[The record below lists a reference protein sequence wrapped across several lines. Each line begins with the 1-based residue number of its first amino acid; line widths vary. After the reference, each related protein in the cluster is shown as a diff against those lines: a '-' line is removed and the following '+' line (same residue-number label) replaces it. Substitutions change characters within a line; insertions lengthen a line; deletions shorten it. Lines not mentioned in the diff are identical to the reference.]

1 MRRLAF
7 IALLALGCGKS
18 FTPDS
23 VVNGFRILAVQA
35 EPPEIQPSQ
44 TTTLSALIVDPTR
57 PGQNNT
63 VIWLSCDPD
72 PFDLGRSACNELGNL
87 NSASALLSFVDG
99 GQLALPPGIKVGNWN
114 DETGGFSSPYTAPDD
129 AKVFDPGTILP
140 GDPRRQIGT
149 IADMLVITAAGD
161 LPLLASADEK
171 NAFFTEVEDAL
182 IPAVLVIDR
191 VIVSDNPNPNHN
203 PVFGDLLFSG
213 TAIPDGGTF
222 RIGAGMD
229 GGIELTAPDSSFET
243 FTEIE
248 PDGTTLTKQEGLIAA
263 YYSTTGSLSQ
273 DRIALRSGFPETFTA
288 PAGTDADPLPDKRL
302 GTMWIVLRDT
312 RGGLSWN
319 TWPMF
324 ICDPT
329 LPAPSFTALDPP
341 TGRADGTT
349 TMGVQ
354 GQNISNVLDLLVGG
368 VALRQ
373 AAFSP
378 VVQEFTGLV
387 PPLPSGSYPVTVRG
401 KDCQDYNTGLSYV
414 VP

>member
-7 IALLALGCGKS
+7 IALVACGCGKS

-23 VVNGFRILAVQA
+23 LVNGFRILAVQA

-44 TTTLSALIVDPTR
+44 STTLSGLIVDPTR

-63 VIWLSCDPD
+63 ALWLACDPD
-72 PFDLGRSACNELGNL
+72 PYDLGRSACNELGNL

-99 GQLALPPGIKVGNWN
+99 GSLDLPTGINFRNWN
-114 DETGGFSSPYTAPDD
+114 DETSGYGATYSAPSDPQVFALD
-129 AKVFDPGTILP
+129 A
-140 GDPRRQIGT
+140 GDPRRLIGT
-149 IADMLVITAAGD
+149 VADMLVITVAGD
-161 LPLLASADEK
+161 LPLLASAEQK
-171 NAFFTEVEDAL
+171 NAFFTQVEDAL

-191 VIVSDNPNPNHN
+191 VVVSENPNPNHN
-203 PVFGDLLFSG
+203 PVFGDLLFDG
-213 TAIPDGGTF
+213 AAIPDGGTF
-222 RIGAGMD
+222 RIAPGAD
-229 GGIELTAPDSSFET
+229 AGIELTAPDSSFET

-263 YYSTTGSLSQ
+263 YYSTTGNFSQ

-288 PAGTDADPLPDKRL
+288 PAGTDADPIPDKRL
-302 GTMWIVLRDT
+302 GTLWIVLRDT

-341 TGRADGTT
+341 SGRADGTT

-354 GQNISNVLDLLVGG
+354 GQNISSVLDLLVGG
-368 VALRQ
+368 VALRS

-378 VVQEFTGLV
+378 IAHEFTGLV

>member
-1 MRRLAF
+1 MRRFAF
-7 IALLALGCGKS
+7 IAVLALGCGKS

-23 VVNGFRILAVQA
+23 LVNGFRALAVQA
-35 EPPEIQPSQ
+35 EPPEIHPSQ
-44 TTTLSALIVDPTR
+44 TTTFSALVVDPSR

-63 VIWLSCDPD
+63 LLWLGCDPD

-87 NSASALLSFVDG
+87 NSASALLSAVDG
-99 GQLALPPGIKVGNWN
+99 GQLLLPTGINFLNWN
-114 DETGGFSSPYTAPDD
+114 DETTGFGAAYTAPDD
-129 AKVFDPGTILP
+129 AQVFDPATIP
-140 GDPRRQIGT
+140 AGDPRRLIGT
-149 IADMLVITAAGD
+149 IADTLVVAAAGD
-161 LPLLASADEK
+161 LPLLASADQK
-171 NAFFTEVEDAL
+171 NAFFTQIEDAL
-182 IPAVLVIDR
+182 IPATLVIER
-191 VIVSDNPNPNHN
+191 VVVSENPNPNHN
-203 PVFGDLLFSG
+203 PVFGDLLFDG

-222 RIGAGMD
+222 RIAPGAD
-229 GGIELTAPDSSFET
+229 AGIELTAPDSSFET

-263 YYSTTGSLSQ
+263 YYSTTGSFSQ
-273 DRIALRSGFPETFTA
+273 DRIALRSGFPETFAA
-288 PAGTDADPLPDKRL
+288 PAGTDADPIPDKRL

-354 GQNISNVLDLLVGG
+354 GQNISSVLDLLVGG
-368 VALRQ
+368 IALRQ

-378 VVQEFTGLV
+378 VVQEFSGLV

-401 KDCQDYNTGLSYV
+401 KDCQDYNTGLTYV